1 MEKGLFK
8 QKRYPFLDFSDQQSL
23 KGTKCH
29 LRDRLATTEVALLA
43 KAISLRDTFGV
54 SNFFKVALLAKAI
67 SLRGTFGVSEFSDQK
82 SLKGTK
88 CHLRDRLAT
97 TEVALLAKAISLRGT
112 FGVSNFF
119 KVALL
124 AKAVSLRGTFG
135 DIIFL

>member
-1 MEKGLFK
+1 MIEMPIISFFAIHNFEKGTKSLEKGLFR
-8 QKRYPFLDFSDQQSL
+8 QKRD
-23 KGTKCH
+23 H
-29 LRDRLATTEVALLA
+29 
-43 KAISLRDTFGV
+43 
-54 SNFFKVALLAKAI
+54 FF
-67 SLRGTFGVSEFSDQK
+67 EFSDQK